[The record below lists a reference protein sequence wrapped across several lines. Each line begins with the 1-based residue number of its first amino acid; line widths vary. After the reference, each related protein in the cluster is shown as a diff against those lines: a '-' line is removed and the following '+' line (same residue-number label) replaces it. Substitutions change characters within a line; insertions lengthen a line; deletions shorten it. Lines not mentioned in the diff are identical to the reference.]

1 MTDPSLLS
9 VSPTPST
16 VTLSEKDP
24 SLDQFVWD
32 ITQAADDR
40 KAEDIVVLKVK
51 EISYLA
57 DYFVIVSGF

>member
-16 VTLSEKDP
+16 VALSEKDS
-24 SLDQFVWD
+24 SLDHFVWA

-40 KAEDIVVLKVK
+40 KAEDIVVLKVTDV
-51 EISYLA
+51 SYLA
-57 DYFVIVSGF
+57 DYFV